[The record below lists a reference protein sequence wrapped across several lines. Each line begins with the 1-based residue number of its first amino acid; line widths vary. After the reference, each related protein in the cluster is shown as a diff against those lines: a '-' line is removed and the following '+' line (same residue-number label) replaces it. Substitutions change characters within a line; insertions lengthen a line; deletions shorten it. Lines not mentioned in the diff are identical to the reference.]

1 MILALLRGL
10 DESLLSGRILI
21 DGVDTRTISLKSLR
35 QALRYVLTRPS
46 CQNVAYSVLSLVAQD
61 PFLWHASIRDNL
73 DPEGIVEE
81 KDIWAALKRVG
92 MYEAVSALPEKIDTV
107 LEDEGS
113 LSKGQRQLLCLA
125 RVLVRK
131 RKIVILD
138 EASSRFVISLNGSVS
153 RL

>member
-1 MILALLRGL
+1 
-10 DESLLSGRILI
+10 
-21 DGVDTRTISLKSLR
+21 
-35 QALRYVLTRPS
+35 
-46 CQNVAYSVLSLVAQD
+46 
-61 PFLWHASIRDNL
+61 
-73 DPEGIVEE
+73 
-81 KDIWAALKRVG
+81 